1 MSETVGLAAYQ
12 RVVEK
17 IKAEI
22 RAGDLPVGRQLLGHR
37 ALADQHGVALGT
49 LQKALKVLQDE
60 GVLVSRPTVGVFVK
74 TVPSA
79 DEPPVDLEAI
89 MRQLDQLQAKV
100 DDVSDRLR
108 RLEEASERP

>member
-1 MSETVGLAAYQ
+1 MSETVGLAAYE
-12 RVVEK
+12 RVVEE

-22 RAGDLPVGRQLLGHR
+22 RADKLKINERLPGNR
-37 ALADQHGVALGT
+37 ALADKHGVALGT

-74 TVPSA
+74 SVPSEE
-79 DEPPVDLEAI
+79 EPPADMAAI

-108 RLEEASERP
+108 RLEEASERS